1 MSSKSLS
8 HRGVTHL
15 GLDVSK
21 DWIAVAVLRPEDRV
35 ADVEK
40 IAHDELS
47 VCRLITRVGTPGR
60 LWACYEAGPTGYELH
75 RLLGRLGVRCDV
87 VAPSLIPRA
96 PGDKIKTDRRDA
108 KRLARLHRAGELT
121 AIRVPSPAEE
131 GVRDICR
138 AYKVAVRDRTRAR
151 NRIGSFLLRHSVVWR
166 DGDTWTIKHR
176 NWVATR
182 CFDDSAVKLAYQFY
196 LGELSAREA
205 TVETIEAELRTWFGH
220 DLFAEAVTRLGAYR
234 GIEHVGA
241 LVLATEIC
249 DWRRF
254 NTAGAFMNFCG
265 LVPREYSSG
274 DSTWRGQ
281 LTRAG
286 NVHVRDQ
293 LVESAWSYR
302 YAPVLS
308 ARIKRR
314 QEGLDPMVTA
324 RAWKAQQRLCARWR
338 HLAARKESKSTV
350 AAAVARELAG
360 FVWAEMTA

>member
-8 HRGVTHL
+8 HRGVIHL

-21 DWIAVAVLRPEDRV
+21 DQIAVGVLRPEDRV

-40 IAHDELS
+40 IAHDEES
-47 VCRLITRVGTPGR
+47 VRRLVTRLGSPGK

-75 RLLGRLGVRCDV
+75 RLLERLGVRCDV
-87 VAPSLIPRA
+87 IAPSLIPRA

-131 GVRDICR
+131 GVRDLCR
-138 AYKVAVRDRTRAR
+138 ARRVAVRELTRAR
-151 NRIGSFLLRHSVVWR
+151 HRIGSFLLRHSVVWR
-166 DGDTWTIKHR
+166 EGHTWTIKHH

-182 CFDDSAVKLAYQFY
+182 YFDDPAVRVAYGFY

-205 TVETIEAELRTWFGH
+205 TLDAMEAEIRTWFAH
-220 DLFAEAVTRLGAYR
+220 ELFADAVTRLGAYR

-241 LVLATEIC
+241 LTLATEVC

-274 DSTWRGQ
+274 ESTWRGE
-281 LTRAG
+281 LTHAG
-286 NVHVRDQ
+286 NVNVRDQ

-314 QEGLDPMVTA
+314 QDGADPMVIA
-324 RAWKAQQRLCARWR
+324 RSWKAQQRLCARWR
-338 HLAARKESKSTV
+338 HLAARKESKNTV